1 MEMNIKSAS
10 KDIHEKNPHIHS
22 DRKSKTMMILPKKSF
37 EDEEK
42 PNAPEISEEIKQ
54 FKLYEREISQKKQDF
69 DEEKLENIEDRDN
82 DESISKNF
90 QEKISKMNLVLTPIN
105 THQAQL
111 QHIKFSDNVKV
122 NSSDCLKRQPKNKET
137 EKIESIINNHSYRH
151 LIFAP
156 FCTESTFKKHLTL
169 TYRGLVYSKKCLKGP
184 SDSFIK
190 SKHVNLVESKG

>member
-10 KDIHEKNPHIHS
+10 KDIHEKNPHNHS
-22 DRKSKTMMILPKKSF
+22 DRKSKTMILPKKSF

-42 PNAPEISEEIKQ
+42 PNAPGISEEIQQ
-54 FKLYEREISQKKQDF
+54 FKLYEREISQKKQDV

-82 DESISKNF
+82 DESLSKNF

-111 QHIKFSDNVKV
+111 QHIKFADNVKV
-122 NSSDCLKRQPKNKET
+122 NSSDCLKRQPKSKET
-137 EKIESIINNHSYRH
+137 EKIESIINNHPYRH

-184 SDSFIK
+184 SESFIK